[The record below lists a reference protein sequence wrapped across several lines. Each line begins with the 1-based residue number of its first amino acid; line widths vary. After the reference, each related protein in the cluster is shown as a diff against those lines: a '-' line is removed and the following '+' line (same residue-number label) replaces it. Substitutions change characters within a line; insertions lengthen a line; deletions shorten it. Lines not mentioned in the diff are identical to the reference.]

1 VAKFSARCGDLE
13 PLRIILASIMRD
25 PEIAEFIAEPRRPRG
40 RQRRPQLTLKQ
51 SIARWSKELS
61 LAHTIG
67 SDIEK
72 AYSRSDSGVV
82 TPMGSRA

>member
-1 VAKFSARCGDLE
+1 MRWQNLALAVAILSRCASSWPALCAIQRSPSSLPNRVVLGDGSG
-13 PLRIILASIMRD
+13 I
-25 PEIAEFIAEPRRPRG
+25 
-40 RQRRPQLTLKQ
+40 